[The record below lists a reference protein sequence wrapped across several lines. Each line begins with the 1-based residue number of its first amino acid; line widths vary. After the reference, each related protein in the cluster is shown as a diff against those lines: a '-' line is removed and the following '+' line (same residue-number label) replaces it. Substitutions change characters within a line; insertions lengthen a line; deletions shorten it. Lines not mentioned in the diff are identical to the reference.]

1 MSGYQTEYQQNMD
14 FRDPE
19 MNAEFEFSEKSVRA
33 GFIRK
38 VYAIL
43 SLQLVVTFGIVAI
56 FVFIDG
62 VQDYAARTPALF
74 YSAIVI
80 TLVLIIALACGGNFR
95 RKTPYNYIALAI
107 FTLSEGYLLGCASA
121 TYDKWEVILAIG
133 VTLIVTIALTIF
145 AFQTKID
152 FTMMSGLLFTLLMVL
167 MMFGIFALIFQDK
180 VLNILYGC
188 LGALIFSFYL
198 VFDTQMMLG
207 GNHKYSISPEEYIFA
222 ALNLYLDIINLFLYL
237 LAIIGGSRS

>member
-1 MSGYQTEYQQNMD
+1 MD

-19 MNAEFEFSEKSVRA
+19 MNGDFEFSEKSVRA

-62 VQDYAARTPALF
+62 VQVYAANTPALF

-107 FTLSEGYLLGCASA
+107 FTLAEGYLLGCASA
-121 TYDKWEVILAIG
+121 TYDAWEVTLAIG
-133 VTLIVTIALTIF
+133 VTLIVTIALTLF

-207 GNHKYSISPEEYIFA
+207 GNHKYSLSPEEYIFA

-237 LAIIGGSRS
+237 LAIIGGSRG